1 MVLGIF
7 GLFLLPIIF
16 SVLAIIYAVSA
27 KGEIEKDPG
36 VTNKGKATAG
46 LWLGIVGLA
55 AWALILI
62 AVSGG

>member
-7 GLFLLPIIF
+7 GVFVIPIIF
-16 SVLAIIYAVSA
+16 SVLAIIFAISA
-27 KGEIEKDPG
+27 RSEIDNDPTLDNRG
-36 VTNKGKATAG
+36 SATAG

-62 AVSGG
+62 SVA